1 MREAVVEQTQRLTG
15 FGEFVQFGVKKK
27 LIFSKH

>member
-1 MREAVVEQTQRLTG
+1 MNRMREAVVEQTQRLPG

-27 LIFSKH
+27 S

>member
-1 MREAVVEQTQRLTG
+1 MNRMREAVFEQTQRLTE

-27 LIFSKH
+27 S